1 MDEGATCFSQQLEDR
16 YFRRLDDETP
26 IVHVNGFNNCVGQPL
41 PKSPNIFEGIEGDS
55 TTAENLPKKSYTST
69 ALKNA
74 IYRNKVNQHK
84 YKAPNKT
91 QEELFNENAG
101 NVPAGPA
108 FEQMNADES
117 RIGLKGGDGTF
128 PKIRDF
134 THFVEPLK
142 NNLLEK
148 GYSKPTL
155 VQRSV
160 IPIIEKK
167 RGYDLIARAQT
178 GTGKTGAFLFPIIHL
193 LHRRKQ
199 KMNINECPLYEPNA
213 IIIAPTRELT
223 QQLGDTA
230 KVFSRGT
237 CLKVVCS
244 YGEIR
249 ISESLEEMRN
259 GFDIFVSTMGRIM
272 QFISEEKV
280 KLTGLNFLVLDEA
293 DKLLKDEIFFRDILK
308 IQEIAS
314 KNEQKHRTL
323 MFSATFD
330 GIVEEYAGRI
340 LLPNYFMIS
349 IGGREVLPQ
358 TVKQKFVVS
367 TKYQKFSV
375 LCDEIL
381 SKLKPKCKGIYKDVN
396 GVTWRRLS
404 KKVAIFCNSR
414 RMTNWLALKLSIRG
428 WKSIPTSGERSQR
441 QRQEALVAFEK
452 GDCDILVS
460 TSVISRGLNLVGLEL
475 VVNYEMPKTFD
486 DFVHRTGRTGR
497 AGNVGRAITIVD
509 PDCLLDLRLVTEL
522 IKEMQK
528 ENIEVPSALIELNGP
543 INSD

>member
-1 MDEGATCFSQQLEDR
+1 MDEGAICFSQQLEDR
-16 YFRRLDDETP
+16 YFRILDDETP

-41 PKSPNIFEGIEGDS
+41 PKSSNIFEGIEGDS
-55 TTAENLPKKSYTST
+55 TAAEKLPKKSYTST

-74 IYRNKVNQHK
+74 IYRNK
-84 YKAPNKT
+84 
-91 QEELFNENAG
+91 G

-199 KMNINECPLYEPNA
+199 KMNINGSPLYEPNA

-308 IQEIAS
+308 IQEIAT

-340 LLPNYFMIS
+340 LQPNYFMIS
-349 IGGREVLPQ
+349 IGGRDVLPQ

-528 ENIEVPSALIELNGP
+528 ENIEVPSALIELNCP
-543 INSD
+543 INYD